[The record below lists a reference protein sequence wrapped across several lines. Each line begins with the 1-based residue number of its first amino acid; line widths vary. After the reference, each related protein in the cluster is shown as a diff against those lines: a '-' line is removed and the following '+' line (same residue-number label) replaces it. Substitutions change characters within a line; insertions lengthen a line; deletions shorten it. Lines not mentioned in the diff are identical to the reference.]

1 MPTFLINLFSNYLR
15 VKKIIKLK
23 EIMKENSNKHL
34 FNAIVDNVM
43 KYIFFI
49 CSIFAVIV
57 VFSICIFIFIYSIPL
72 FKE

>member
-1 MPTFLINLFSNYLR
+1 
-15 VKKIIKLK
+15 
-23 EIMKENSNKHL
+23 MKENSNKHL

-72 FKE
+72 FKES